1 MRRGRT
7 RAGLLGP
14 DRGEM
19 ALAGTLRS
27 RQQHDP
33 VRPVRPVVDQR
44 QCCGIG
50 RSFEK
55 IVAGKALRVRQRKR
69 ELTRMNAACHASL
82 HAGEWSAHHNTISS
96 LAACRTEGGGGDFG
110 AFEASLWLCA
120 QLSSS
125 QAGIRV
131 NMRLMFHAMV
141 TRLHSPRAFSRPRIE
156 NCRKP
161 ITDLMMPNT
170 GSGVCLRS
178 A

>member
-1 MRRGRT
+1 MSSSAPQNVSILTDISANIFALLILFLIILLAAREGSPSHRAEAPQVIDIEKQFASVERSPLSGDELFDLLYDRREAAAAT
-7 RAGLLGP
+7 RIDL
-14 DRGEM
+14 
-19 ALAGTLRS
+19 
-27 RQQHDP
+27 
-33 VRPVRPVVDQR
+33 
-44 QCCGIG
+44 
-50 RSFEK
+50 
-55 IVAGKALRVRQRKR
+55 
-69 ELTRMNAACHASL
+69 
-82 HAGEWSAHHNTISS
+82 
-96 LAACRTEGGGGDFG
+96 LAACRTEGCGGDFG